1 MASGLAFSSL
11 PRDRGSLGP
20 IEGLAP
26 LGTHQGLLPGS
37 SPLGQKE
44 GGDEGVGRSWLFQ
57 LLSLLGMEFTF
68 YAYCNS
74 GLHVGVIPPCL
85 GVGYESKTSLNLGL

>member
-1 MASGLAFSSL
+1 M
-11 PRDRGSLGP
+11 
-20 IEGLAP
+20 
-26 LGTHQGLLPGS
+26 
-37 SPLGQKE
+37 
-44 GGDEGVGRSWLFQ
+44 RSWLFQ